1 MEQIILYIMAFGALL
16 GGVDRMLGNRYG
28 YGERFEE
35 AFRLLGP
42 IGLSMAGII
51 CLTPVLSELLRD
63 VVTPLYTAL
72 GMDPGM
78 FGSILAIDMGGYQ
91 LAMDLAG
98 DPEIGKFSGIL
109 VSATFGC
116 TVVFTIPVSL
126 RVMGEE
132 DRPFFIK
139 GILLGLIGMPG
150 GLLLG
155 GILMGLA
162 VKTILWNLLPIL
174 LFSAFLLVAILR
186 FPKAMMSGFR
196 WFAGLIQLLS
206 TFGLMLGAVQYMTGW
221 TLLRHLTP
229 LEEAMKT
236 VCAIS
241 IVMLGSMPLAE
252 WIRRCLKVPFGWI
265 GRHTGLNGTSTT
277 GILVGMV
284 SVAPALA
291 MVPRMDNR
299 GKVVCGAFAVCG
311 ASTFAAH
318 LGFAVSTQP
327 DLVPSLLAVK
337 LLGGF
342 LGIALALMATR
353 KEQ

>member
-16 GGVDRMLGNRYG
+16 GGVDRMLGNRFG

-51 CLTPVLSELLRD
+51 CLTPVLADLLRD

-98 DPEIGKFSGIL
+98 DPDIGRFSGIL

-126 RVMGEE
+126 QVMGEE

-139 GILLGLIGMPG
+139 GILLGLIGMPI

-155 GILMGLA
+155 GVLMGLA

-174 LFSAFLLVAILR
+174 LFSAFLLLGILR
-186 FPKAMMSGFR
+186 VPKAMMSGFR

-206 TFGLMLGAVQYMTGW
+206 TLGLMLGAV
-221 TLLRHLTP
+221 
-229 LEEAMKT
+229 
-236 VCAIS
+236 
-241 IVMLGSMPLAE
+241 
-252 WIRRCLKVPFGWI
+252 
-265 GRHTGLNGTSTT
+265 
-277 GILVGMV
+277 
-284 SVAPALA
+284 
-291 MVPRMDNR
+291 
-299 GKVVCGAFAVCG
+299 
-311 ASTFAAH
+311 
-318 LGFAVSTQP
+318 
-327 DLVPSLLAVK
+327 
-337 LLGGF
+337 
-342 LGIALALMATR
+342 
-353 KEQ
+353 